1 MVIRVFGYSCIRFR
15 EAECGVA
22 GCGVA
27 ELRSCGV
34 AELRVAGG
42 VVVGLRGA
50 EVRGVE
56 VRVAEMREVRVAE
69 MREVRVAEVRV
80 AEWGVTELRDA
91 STRCEFLQ
99 LTPSGGDMILAI
111 KKVKLKPPAGV
122 TF

>member
-1 MVIRVFGYSCIRFR
+1 MRD
-15 EAECGVA
+15 A
-22 GCGVA
+22 GCVVA
-27 ELRSCGV
+27 ELRD
-34 AELRVAGG
+34 
-42 VVVGLRGA
+42 A
-50 EVRGVE
+50 EVREVEVRVAEMREVE

-69 MREVRVAEVRV
+69 
-80 AEWGVTELRDA
+80 WGVA